1 MVVMSAVFISR
12 IISSLTQSS
21 NVPPGV
27 STVSTSTTVIVLVVV
42 AVPTKLSSV
51 TVTSCQVRPSG
62 NSAGKKSAG
71 GSRIAAAMPNAP
83 SSKCVRCSNR
93 SPLSS
98 EI

>member
-1 MVVMSAVFISR
+1 MSAVFINR
-12 IISSLTQSS
+12 LISSLTQFS
-21 NVPPGV
+21 NVPAGV

-42 AVPTKLSSV
+42 VVPTKSSSV
-51 TVTSCQVRPSG
+51 TVTKSQVRSSG

-83 SSKCVRCSNR
+83 SSKCVRWSNR